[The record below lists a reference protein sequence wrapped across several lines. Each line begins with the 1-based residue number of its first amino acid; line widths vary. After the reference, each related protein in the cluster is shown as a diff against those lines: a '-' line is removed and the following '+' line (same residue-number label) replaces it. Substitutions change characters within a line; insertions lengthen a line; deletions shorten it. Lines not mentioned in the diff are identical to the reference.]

1 MAQYRYRQK
10 CISVTYTTIQIGTS
24 MQNDNN
30 VKRNQ
35 LLTWKVMLP
44 KAVEIN
50 SDQDIMWV

>member
-1 MAQYRYRQK
+1 
-10 CISVTYTTIQIGTS
+10 